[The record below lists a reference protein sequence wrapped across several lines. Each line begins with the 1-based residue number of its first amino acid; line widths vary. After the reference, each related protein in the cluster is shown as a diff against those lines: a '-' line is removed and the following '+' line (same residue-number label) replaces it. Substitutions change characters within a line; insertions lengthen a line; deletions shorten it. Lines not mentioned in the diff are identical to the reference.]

1 MCIRSGI
8 PREDPIELDDPDIME
23 RTMNDDSSS
32 VLQVVTEVISA
43 DLKLDDINI
52 DLDTVLVGGE
62 LGLDSL
68 DLLMLVT
75 GTEKRLGIKI
85 PNDRLGRDT
94 MATLGAFVDFVDELQ
109 TAG

>member
-1 MCIRSGI
+1 
-8 PREDPIELDDPDIME
+8 ME
-23 RTMNDDSSS
+23 RTMNDESTG
-32 VLQVVTEVISA
+32 VLQVVTEVISS

-85 PNDRLGRDT
+85 PNEQLGRENMET
-94 MATLGAFVDFVDELQ
+94 VGRFVNYVEGLQ
-109 TAG
+109 AQN